1 MAQSFFDNQEPN
13 SVLLFENSQ
22 LLLKNHFQ
30 FIHPYDMEPCK
41 EVVAFDAGIDWEY
54 IPFDDEEWNYMLNRQ
69 EYLLDLCVSFDITS
83 DKKYLEKGKEFIF
96 DWISKN
102 GTTINWR
109 TIDTGIRLT
118 YWQVMLFYLK
128 KESLLS
134 ELEKETVQQSIH
146 QQITYLDDNYIDKYD
161 LSNWGILIT
170 TGFFIMTKGY
180 SESCV
185 QEIYDRMLGRLK
197 RQLRL
202 QIQPS
207 GNHWEQ
213 SPLYFMEVLR
223 SLVFIHQSQVLRDDP
238 VQKLLEEKIFSMYR
252 FMPHFVTPNGTTIL
266 QGDTD
271 EMRVNDVIQTISLIY
286 KQPLPV
292 LFGESVSVD
301 YMMLYFSQKKLTI
314 TTWKKEIKNN
324 INKNSVTSMTD
335 DYTGNYYFRSDWSS
349 SASYCHLYN
358 GNLGSGHGHL
368 SLGHV
373 DLSLRGD
380 NLFVDSGR
388 LTYTE
393 SELRETLKE
402 STQHNTVVINE
413 QPFGNAINSW
423 GYSEVPTSL
432 ANRSYEDSYFWS
444 VRSMYLDNQLY
455 GTFKVVRT
463 VLYLKEL
470 DSFVILDQVIE
481 TPSSVFSHL
490 TRQFH
495 LNPNVGIK
503 KVSTKLVLT
512 IRDDDYYLSFGESNL
527 TIEPS
532 VYSPKYNELVVNE
545 KIITTSTQPS
555 QALLV
560 TPHKHVSLEKVH
572 VSKTDN
578 GLVEDNQCFALKV
591 TEGSQEWL
599 IYSMI
604 EDTYSGHKLYLIDN
618 HEVYGQLGV
627 VKVKS
632 EQELGYTRLF

>member
-1 MAQSFFDNQEPN
+1 
-13 SVLLFENSQ
+13 
-22 LLLKNHFQ
+22 
-30 FIHPYDMEPCK
+30 
-41 EVVAFDAGIDWEY
+41 
-54 IPFDDEEWNYMLNRQ
+54 
-69 EYLLDLCVSFDITS
+69 
-83 DKKYLEKGKEFIF
+83 
-96 DWISKN
+96 
-102 GTTINWR
+102 
-109 TIDTGIRLT
+109 
-118 YWQVMLFYLK
+118 
-128 KESLLS
+128 
-134 ELEKETVQQSIH
+134 
-146 QQITYLDDNYIDKYD
+146 
-161 LSNWGILIT
+161 
-170 TGFFIMTKGY
+170 
-180 SESCV
+180 
-185 QEIYDRMLGRLK
+185 
-197 RQLRL
+197 
-202 QIQPS
+202 
-207 GNHWEQ
+207 
-213 SPLYFMEVLR
+213 
-223 SLVFIHQSQVLRDDP
+223 
-238 VQKLLEEKIFSMYR
+238 
-252 FMPHFVTPNGTTIL
+252 
-266 QGDTD
+266 
-271 EMRVNDVIQTISLIY
+271 
-286 KQPLPV
+286 
-292 LFGESVSVD
+292 
-301 YMMLYFSQKKLTI
+301 MLYFSQKKLTI

-324 INKNSVTSMTD
+324 ISKNSVTSMTD

-402 STQHNTVVINE
+402 STQHNTVVIND

-512 IRDDDYYLSFGESNL
+512 IRDDDYYLSFGKSNL

-545 KIITTSTQPS
+545 KIITTSNQPS

-591 TEGSQEWL
+591 TEESQEWL

-627 VKVKS
+627 VKVKN